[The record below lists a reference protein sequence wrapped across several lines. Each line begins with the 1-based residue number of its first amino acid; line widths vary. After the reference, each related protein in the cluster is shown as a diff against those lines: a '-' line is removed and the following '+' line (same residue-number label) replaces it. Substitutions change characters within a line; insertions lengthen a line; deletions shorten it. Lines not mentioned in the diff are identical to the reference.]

1 MNKSPQENN
10 KPQEINELLELLAKL
25 ENFAVHMCRTRSEEL
40 ELLTESITESEY
52 YNAELTKK
60 HCYSNPY
67 SNTLEFI
74 ATDSQGNNWKIS
86 KGENSPWRAFEFIG
100 SDRDPLSIRTNPHW
114 N

>member
-1 MNKSPQENN
+1 MNGENELN
-10 KPQEINELLELLAKL
+10 TPQEINELLESFQKL
-25 ENFAVHMCRTRSEEL
+25 EAFAVHMCRTRSEEL

-52 YNAELTKK
+52 YNAELTRK
-60 HCYSNPY
+60 HCY

-86 KGENSPWRAFEFIG
+86 KGENSPWRAFEFTG
-100 SDRDPLSIRTNPHW
+100 TDRDPLSIRTTPHW